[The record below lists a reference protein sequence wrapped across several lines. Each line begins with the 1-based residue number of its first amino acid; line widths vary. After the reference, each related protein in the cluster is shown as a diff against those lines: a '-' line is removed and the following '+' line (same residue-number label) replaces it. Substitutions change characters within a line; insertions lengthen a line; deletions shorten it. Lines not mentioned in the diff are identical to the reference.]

1 MFTWVL
7 KPFLKIMKKISIIE
21 IINTWRKNK
30 MKKKK
35 TPLYYPVG
43 EMYLSLGFKKKAW
56 LYDIHIIY
64 LYFNIKVGG
73 TSSSDSHGT
82 TDKWAPCSAETPG
95 AVAMTYL
102 DMEAD
107 DILLQNVSMVRRK
120 GIRIYLVKSL
130 SKRNAGI
137 SLHFQG
143 PCFHIFMIM

>member
-1 MFTWVL
+1 MGFETVL
-7 KPFLKIMKKISIIE
+7 KNNEEDKYNRNNQYMKEKQ
-21 IINTWRKNK
+21 NG
-30 MKKKK
+30 KKKP

-56 LYDIHIIY
+56 LYDIIY
-64 LYFNIKVGG
+64 LYFDIKVGG
-73 TSSSDSHGT
+73 TASSDSHGT